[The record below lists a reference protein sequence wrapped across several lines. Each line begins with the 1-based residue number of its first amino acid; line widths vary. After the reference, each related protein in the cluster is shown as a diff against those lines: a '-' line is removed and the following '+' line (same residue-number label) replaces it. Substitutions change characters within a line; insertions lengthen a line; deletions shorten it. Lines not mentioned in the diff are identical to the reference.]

1 CMLLLLANPSMI
13 VSWLLVVVLMCVFST
28 GVGGQCCEMSQC
40 KDFNTENRLLDCIHL
55 CKCGFQVKSSEPRSA
70 VQQPAEKNPTFG
82 ILLTAL
88 TSGEKALEPTGVI
101 ADPDPQSDERHS
113 YSMEHFRWGKPMGRK
128 RRPIK
133 VYISSVEGGN
143 SSKGKS
149 NLKARRQ
156 LGSLKGNMENK
167 GAHTQ
172 AVLSGAGL
180 QDKKKN
186 ITYVIDHFR
195 WGFPYT
201 AKLYDLHDHLISHN
215 LTPHC
220 S

>member
-1 CMLLLLANPSMI
+1 YLTLVYILKTKVVGLLIVHVSYLNPYF
-13 VSWLLVVVLMCVFST
+13 SWSSVW
-28 GVGGQCCEMSQC
+28 Q
-40 KDFNTENRLLDCIHL
+40 DCIHL

-201 AKLYDLHDHLISHN
+201 AKQRRGGKIVDYSWVSRPTLSSMLLISQVQK
-215 LTPHC
+215 PGMV
-220 S
+220 